1 MNSQAHSRR
10 TVVFFVIPILFLAGG
25 FAAGWLFHPNPPR
38 RGPAPL
44 PVLGQAPDY
53 TLTNQLGQ
61 TVSSAS
67 FRGKVQVVTFLFT
80 YCRGYCPLVAHN
92 FMTLER
98 QLKLS
103 GMADEV
109 QLVAFNV
116 DPQNTGPAEMKAF
129 QEQYGWK
136 PDNRRW
142 EFLTGSSNDIH
153 RVVTDGF
160 HVYYKKVVDTDDA
173 DGNATEGDV
182 IPEPVVVNK
191 LADKAGVDYDIVH
204 NDLLEIVDTRGRIRK
219 IFTDADRVSDDQMMA
234 VIERLLLDQKN
245 AAQ

>member
-1 MNSQAHSRR
+1 MNSGTHTPR
-10 TVVFFVIPILFLAGG
+10 TIVSFFLLILSLAAG
-25 FAAGWLFHPNPPR
+25 FAAGWLFHPNPPPR
-38 RGPAPL
+38 KPTPL

-53 TLTNQLGQ
+53 TLTNQSGQ
-61 TVSSAS
+61 AVSSTS

-80 YCRGYCPLVAHN
+80 YCRGYCPLIAHN

-98 QLKLS
+98 VLEVS

-129 QEQYGWK
+129 QEQYGWN
-136 PDNRRW
+136 PDNHRW

-153 RVVTDGF
+153 HVVADGF
-160 HVYYKKVVDTDDA
+160 HVYYKKVVDDDDA
-173 DGNATEGDV
+173 DSNAVEGDF
-182 IPEPVVVNK
+182 IPEPVVANK

-204 NDLLEIVDTRGRIRK
+204 NDMLAIVDTRGRIRK
-219 IFTDADRVSDDQMMA
+219 IFSDAERVSDEQIMA
-234 VIERLLLDQKN
+234 VIEQLLPDQRD